1 MSVENNLYLNK
12 SIETDIGEKE
22 IENVIKNSNE
32 EKESKIDWTK
42 AWSKKYSVLAT
53 YQDKVDIPKY
63 ALEIRV
69 MNMAIIT

>member
-12 SIETDIGEKE
+12 SIETDIEEKE

-53 YQDKVDIPKY
+53 Y
-63 ALEIRV
+63 
-69 MNMAIIT
+69 

>member
-42 AWSKKYSVLAT
+42 A
-53 YQDKVDIPKY
+53 
-63 ALEIRV
+63 
-69 MNMAIIT
+69 